1 MTGATERGLV
11 DDSLYSYAF
20 CAEMFPARI
29 AESGMLLAYECSAVL
44 TDCPSWA
51 FAQSAFSG
59 LVPDHL
65 ARRALKDLAIGPGP
79 GLKLDS
85 DYGHMEELDF
95 WDGDVV
101 WVNV

>member
-1 MTGATERGLV
+1 MLSAGV
-11 DDSLYSYAF
+11 
-20 CAEMFPARI
+20 
-29 AESGMLLAYECSAVL
+29 AESGMLVAYECPAVL
-44 TDCPSWA
+44 TDRPSRA
-51 FAQSAFSG
+51 LAQSAFSG

-65 ARRALKDLAIGPGP
+65 ARRSLEDLAIGPGP

-101 WVNV
+101 WVSV